1 MPIRQEVTRMEPI
14 QIPDE
19 WDDNGLITFEEFCDL
34 IRTPQR
40 TVRDWR
46 RRGVGPRWARFNG
59 CGRLYITVAE
69 ARRFLGSATPPTAP
83 PSAGAESRWLGRRS
97 CPSTSASKRPPR

>member
-1 MPIRQEVTRMEPI
+1 MNPSRSPTTGTTT
-14 QIPDE
+14 
-19 WDDNGLITFEEFCDL
+19 NLITFEEFCDL

-46 RRGVGPRWARFNG
+46 QRGIGPRWARFNG

-69 ARRFLGSATPPTAP
+69 ARRFLGSATATR
-83 PSAGAESRWLGRRS
+83 AEERS
-97 CPSTSASKRPPR
+97 DG

>member
-1 MPIRQEVTRMEPI
+1 MKPIH
-14 QIPDE
+14 IPNE

-34 IRTPQR
+34 IRTPHR

-46 RRGVGPRWARFNG
+46 RRGVGPRWTRFNG

-69 ARRFLGSATPPTAP
+69 ARRFVGSGTVV
-83 PSAGAESRWLGRRS
+83 RR
-97 CPSTSASKRPPR
+97 KGEVG

>member
-1 MPIRQEVTRMEPI
+1 MQPI
-14 QIPDE
+14 QIPDD
-19 WDDNGLITFEEFCDL
+19 WDDRGLITFEEFCDL

-46 RRGVGPRWARFNG
+46 QRGVGPRWSRFNG

-69 ARRFLGSATPPTAP
+69 ARRFLSSATTSSRSSHS
-83 PSAGAESRWLGRRS
+83 PSQEESRG
-97 CPSTSASKRPPR
+97 

>member
-1 MPIRQEVTRMEPI
+1 MEPI
-14 QIPDE
+14 EIPTE
-19 WDDNGLITFEEFCDL
+19 WNDNALLMFEEFCTL

-46 RRGVGPRWARFNG
+46 QRGIGPRWARFNG

-69 ARRFLGSATPPTAP
+69 ARRFLATATPTRHQ
-83 PSAGAESRWLGRRS
+83 E
-97 CPSTSASKRPPR
+97 PRHD

>member
-1 MPIRQEVTRMEPI
+1 MLATE
-14 QIPDE
+14 IPSECVDH
-19 WDDNGLITFEEFCDL
+19 GLITFEEFCTL

-46 RRGVGPRWARFNG
+46 RRGVGPRWTRFNG

-69 ARRFLGSATPPTAP
+69 AHRF
-83 PSAGAESRWLGRRS
+83 RRS
-97 CPSTSASKRPPR
+97 GTPVGPCSTAGH

>member
-1 MPIRQEVTRMEPI
+1 MQPIH
-14 QIPDE
+14 IPAE
-19 WDDNGLITFEEFCDL
+19 WNDSGLLTFEEFCAL

-69 ARRFLGSATPPTAP
+69 ARRFLRTAKPTAANRP
-83 PSAGAESRWLGRRS
+83 AEE
-97 CPSTSASKRPPR
+97 RPRA